1 MSKMARNT
9 VWTLSLFLVLTTMI
23 CEDGA
28 IVNAFTAKS
37 MTCRSIS
44 SNRERTIRWSL
55 YNPYPVV
62 EEPVVEEKSSTE
74 LAASEESSTEEEETS
89 NESSTSAIEPN
100 GNGDKNED
108 PDIDAMVK
116 EVTTIEESSDDESD
130 EEDLMQKIKDSGVA
144 GVISYAAWELAFW
157 TVSVPV
163 CVLGYKEVT
172 G

>member
-1 MSKMARNT
+1 MTRNT
-9 VWTLSLFLVLTTMI
+9 VWTLSLFLVLTTMS
-23 CEDGA
+23 CEDSA
-28 IVNAFTAKS
+28 IVDAFSAKS
-37 MTCRSIS
+37 MTCRSLS
-44 SNRERTIRWSL
+44 SNRGRTIRWSL

-62 EEPVVEEKSSTE
+62 EEPVVEEDSSTE
-74 LAASEESSTEEEETS
+74 LATSEDSSTQEEETS
-89 NESSTSAIEPN
+89 DGSSTSAIEPN
-100 GNGDKNED
+100 ANGDENEN

-116 EVTTIEESSDDESD
+116 EVNTREERSDDESD